1 MRGLAAAAAAAAFVA
16 LFLLERARPLRP
28 WARPGLSRVA
38 RNLALGGISAAVV
51 LALQWATLRPFVS
64 WAEGRGLGLL
74 PRLPLP
80 APLATAAGVLL
91 LDYTLWHWHRWNHVL
106 PALWRFHLVH
116 HVDRDLDASTG
127 LRFHVGEM
135 ALSVAYRAAQVA
147 LLGAGARALDL
158 WSGLL
163 LVSILF
169 HHSNLRLPLRLERWL
184 VRVVVTPRMHG
195 IHHSERR
202 DEVDTNFSSLLSCWD
217 LLHGT
222 LRLDVPQA
230 RLVIGV
236 PAFRQATALGFLSQL
251 TLPFRRQE
259 DSWPGQPRP
268 PRTPRRALQLQA

>member
-1 MRGLAAAAAAAAFVA
+1 VRGLAAATAAFAFVA
-16 LFLLERARPLRP
+16 LFSLERMHPLRRR
-28 WARPGLSRVA
+28 AEPGLSRVA
-38 RNLALGGISAAVV
+38 RNLALGGLSAALV
-51 LALQWATLRPFVS
+51 LALQWLTLRPFVS
-64 WAEGRGLGLL
+64 WAEAQGLGLL
-74 PRLPLP
+74 PLFHLPR
-80 APLATAAGVLL
+80 PLDLAAGVLL

-106 PALWRFHLVH
+106 PLFWRFHLVH

-135 ALSVAYRAAQVA
+135 TLSIVYRAAQVA
-147 LLGAGARALDL
+147 ALGASALALDL

-163 LVSILF
+163 LVSVLF
-169 HHSNLRLPLRLERWL
+169 HHSNLRLPLGLEKWL

-202 DEVDTNFSSLLSCWD
+202 DEVDTNFSSLFSCWD

-230 RLVIGV
+230 RVVVGV
-236 PAFRQATALGFLSQL
+236 PAHREPGALGFWAQL
-251 TLPFRRQE
+251 ALPFRRQG

-268 PRTPRRALQLQA
+268 PRTARRAVQLQA